1 MDSFNN
7 YSMIVLQV
15 TFQRADKTGELL
27 LREDMN

>member
-27 LREDMN
+27 REDMN